1 MNRCRISPSF
11 LRDIKEGLRTKPRN
25 RKIRIFIEK
34 WNLELK
40 NGHVFHQGREVV
52 PYTEDDP
59 EFVEA
64 VLKHE
69 AEHNGMPLSRD
80 GALAYVN
87 KKYVG
92 FKMRA
97 VARWLKRIEQ
107 LQLIHRRPNAKTRI
121 NTQSREGVRNYR
133 MAAKFDGKYCLG
145 VDLFQIPKQWSGYKF
160 FFVAVLQKT
169 GFLWLEPMKNK
180 LAKTAKSML
189 ARVFADCKKRFGS
202 EPTAVITDDG
212 NEFKGAFDKYI
223 AGKGVKRHIVSH
235 VSWVEKKNSTF
246 ARTFA
251 VMRNLHGF
259 KKSLELTLLK
269 VNNTK
274 NRITRKAPADW
285 TPEDFSKKMKRHNR
299 KMKIYPK
306 RQRPKKFYLQDRVRH
321 MLRATLGKTSFYKSY
336 EGMRS
341 KKHAMWSKKLYRIT
355 DKRKINGR
363 IKYKVAG
370 KWWFPTELLLC
381 EEDIVRL
388 AGSFS
393 KKLRK
398 KERSDAGPPKQKPKP
413 AKASKPKGQKAARK
427 PPANKVAARVA
438 PQPVV
443 RRSSRLRN
451 KARVSYVG
459 M

>member
-1 MNRCRISPSF
+1 MNRCRISPEF
-11 LRDIKEGLRTKPRN
+11 LSDIKQGLRTKPRN
-25 RKIRIFIEK
+25 RKIRLFIEK
-34 WNLELK
+34 WKLELK
-40 NGHVFHQGREVV
+40 NGQVFHDGKEVV
-52 PYTEDDP
+52 PYTSQDP
-59 EFVEA
+59 EYVEA

-80 GALAYVN
+80 GAMAYVN

-92 FKMRA
+92 FKKRA
-97 VARWLKRIEQ
+97 IASWLKRIEQ

-121 NTQSREGVRNYR
+121 NTQNREGIRNYR
-133 MAAKFDGKYCLG
+133 MASKLDGPFALG
-145 VDLFQIPKQWSGYKF
+145 VDLFQIPKQWSAYKF

-169 GFLWLEPMKNK
+169 GYLWLEPMKNK
-180 LAKTAKSML
+180 KATTAKSCL

-202 EPTAVITDDG
+202 FPSAIITDDG
-212 NEFKGAFDKYI
+212 VEFKGAFDKYI
-223 AGKGVKRHIVSH
+223 QGRGVKRHIVSH

-246 ARTFA
+246 GRTFA

-274 NRITRKAPADW
+274 NRITQKAPSEW
-285 TPEDFSKKMKRHNR
+285 TPEDFSRKQKRRNR
-299 KMKIYPK
+299 KMKIYPS
-306 RQRPKKFYLQDRVRH
+306 RQRPKPFFVDDRVRH

-341 KKHAMWSKKLYRIT
+341 KKHAMWSKKLYKIKE
-355 DKRKINGR
+355 KRKINGR
-363 IKYKVAG
+363 YKYKVAD
-370 KWWFPTELLLC
+370 KWWLPTELLLC
-381 EEDIVRL
+381 EEDIIRL
-388 AGSFS
+388 
-393 KKLRK
+393 K
-398 KERSDAGPPKQKPKP
+398 GPEKQKPKQG
-413 AKASKPKGQKAARK
+413 KASKPKGQRVARTA
-427 PPANKVAARVA
+427 PASKVAAPAAPPRVL
-438 PQPVV
+438 

>member
-11 LRDIKEGLRTKPRN
+11 LRDIKDGLRTKPRN

-34 WNLELK
+34 WKLELK
-40 NGHVFHQGREVV
+40 NGHVFHQGKEIV
-52 PYTEDDP
+52 PYTEDEP
-59 EFVEA
+59 EYVEA

-69 AEHNGMPLSRD
+69 AEHNGMPLSRE
-80 GALAYVN
+80 GAMAYVN

-92 FKMRA
+92 FKVRA
-97 VARWLKRIEQ
+97 ISSWLKRIEQ

-121 NTQSREGVRNYR
+121 NTQNREGIRNYR
-133 MAAKFDGKYCLG
+133 MATKFDGKFCLG

-169 GFLWLEPMKNK
+169 GYLWLEPMKNK
-180 LAKTAKSML
+180 YAKTAKTQL
-189 ARVFADCKKRFGS
+189 VKVFRDCKKRFGS

-212 NEFKGAFDKYI
+212 NEFKGAFDKFI
-223 AGKGVKRHIVSH
+223 TGRGLKRTIVPH

-246 ARTFA
+246 GRTFA
-251 VMRNLHGF
+251 VMRNLYGF

-269 VNNTK
+269 VNNTQ
-274 NRITRKAPADW
+274 NRITRKAPLDW
-285 TPEDFSKKMKRHNR
+285 TPEDFTKKMKRHNR
-299 KMKIYPK
+299 KIKLYPK
-306 RQRPKKFYLQDRVRH
+306 RQRPKKFYVDDRVRH

-355 DKRKINGR
+355 DKRKISGR
-363 IKYKVAG
+363 WKYKVAD
-370 KWWFPTELLLC
+370 KWWFPTQLLLC
-381 EEDIVRL
+381 EEDIIRL
-388 AGSFS
+388 AG
-393 KKLRK
+393 
-398 KERSDAGPPKQKPKP
+398 PPRQKPMPK
-413 AKASKPKGQKAARK
+413 KASKPKGQKAAHKAPARK
-427 PPANKVAARVA
+427 AAARVA

>member
-1 MNRCRISPSF
+1 MNRCRISHSF
-11 LRDIKEGLRTKPRN
+11 LLDLKQGLQNKPRN

-34 WNLELK
+34 WKLELK
-40 NGHVFHQGREVV
+40 NGHVFHQGKEIV
-52 PYTEDDP
+52 PYTEDEP
-59 EFVEA
+59 EYVEA

-92 FKMRA
+92 FKKRA
-97 VARWLKRIEQ
+97 IASWLKRIEQ

-121 NTQSREGVRNYR
+121 NTQSREGIRNYR
-133 MAAKFDGKYCLG
+133 MATKFDGKFCLG
-145 VDLFQIPKQWSGYKF
+145 VDLFQIPKEWSGYKF

-169 GFLWLEPMKNK
+169 GYLWLEPMTNK
-180 LAKTAKSML
+180 FAKTAKTQL
-189 ARVFADCKKRFGS
+189 VKVFRDCKKRFGS
-202 EPTAVITDDG
+202 EPTAVVTDDG

-223 AGKGVKRHIVSH
+223 ASRGIKRHIVPH

-246 ARTFA
+246 GRTFA
-251 VMRNLHGF
+251 VMRNLYGY
-259 KKSLELTLLK
+259 KKALELTLLK
-269 VNNTK
+269 VNNTQ

-285 TPEDFSKKMKRHNR
+285 IPEDFNKKMKRHNR
-299 KMKIYPK
+299 KMKIFPR
-306 RQRPKKFYLQDRVRH
+306 RQRPKRFSVEDRVRH

-341 KKHAMWSKKLYRIT
+341 KKHAMWSKKLYKIS

-363 IKYKVAG
+363 IKYKVNG
-370 KWWFPTELLLC
+370 TWWFPTELLLC
-381 EEDIVRL
+381 EEDIIRL
-388 AGSFS
+388 
-393 KKLRK
+393 R
-398 KERSDAGPPKQKPKP
+398 GPPRQKPKP
-413 AKASKPKGQKAARK
+413 KKVSKPKGQKVAHKAPARK
-427 PPANKVAARVA
+427 VVARVA
-438 PQPVV
+438 PQPVL

-451 KARVSYVG
+451 KAPVSYVG